1 MVIRMMEFNYK
12 KPYTYLVGQIDD
24 VLQFMAGEL
33 VTNSSKD
40 QRSLLLAGNRLKEAL
55 LTAEDMY
62 LNQEDEEG

>member
-1 MVIRMMEFNYK
+1 MMEFNYK